1 METITKNSYVVFN
14 YTLTDD
20 QNKVLSSSE
29 PHGPLDYIHGT
40 GTLIPGLEKAM
51 EGKKVGDSFNV
62 TVAPEE
68 GYGKRREE
76 LVHVLPKEQFG
87 FEGKIEVGMQF
98 QADTPSGVI
107 NLTVT
112 NVTDKDVSVDANH
125 PFAGMNLNFKV
136 SIVECRPATKE
147 EIESLT
153 AAASC
158 SHSSCGEGSCGDG
171 SCGGHGHGGHGGHG
185 GCGC

>member
-20 QNKVLSSSE
+20 QGRVLSSSE

-40 GTLIPGLEKAM
+40 GTLIPGLEKNM
-51 EGKKVGDSFNV
+51 EGKKVGEAFNV
-62 TVAPEE
+62 AIAPEE

-107 NLTVT
+107 NLTVV
-112 NVTDKDVSVDANH
+112 NVTDKDVTVDANH

-147 EIESLT
+147 ELDALT
-153 AAASC
+153 AASC
-158 SHSSCGEGSCGDG
+158 DHSSCGDGNCGDG
-171 SCGGHGHGGHGGHG
+171 SCGGHGGHGGHG

>member
-20 QNKVLSSSE
+20 QGRVLSSSE

-40 GTLIPGLEKAM
+40 GTLIPGLEKNM
-51 EGKKVGDSFNV
+51 EGKKVGDAFNITV
-62 TVAPEE
+62 TPEE

-87 FEGKIEVGMQF
+87 FDGKIEVGMQF
-98 QADTPSGVI
+98 QADTPSGVV
-107 NLTVT
+107 NLTVVSAT
-112 NVTDKDVSVDANH
+112 DTDVTVDANH

-147 EIESLT
+147 EMEALT
-153 AAASC
+153 AATC
-158 SHSSCGEGSCGDG
+158 GHSSCGDGSCGDG
-171 SCGGHGHGGHGGHG
+171 SCGGGHGSHGGHGG

>member
-20 QNKVLSSSE
+20 QGRVLSSSE

-40 GTLIPGLEKAM
+40 GMLIPGLERAL
-51 EGKKVGDSFNV
+51 EGKKVGDAMNV
-62 TVAPEE
+62 TIKPED
-68 GYGKRREE
+68 GYGNRRDD
-76 LVHVLPKEQFG
+76 LVHVLPREQFG

-98 QADTPSGVI
+98 QADTPSGAV

-112 NVTDKDVSVDANH
+112 KVTDTDVTVDANH
-125 PFAGMNLNFKV
+125 PFSGMNLNFKV

-147 EIESLT
+147 ELDGLKVTST
-153 AAASC
+153 C
-158 SHSSCGEGSCGDG
+158 NDTNCGGCG
-171 SCGGHGHGGHGGHG
+171 GGHGHGDGHG
-185 GCGC
+185 GCNGH

>member
-1 METITKNSYVVFN
+1 METITKNSRVVFN

-20 QNKVLSSSE
+20 QGRVLSSSE

-40 GTLIPGLEKAM
+40 GTLIPGLEKNM
-51 EGKKVGDSFNV
+51 EGKKVGDAFD
-62 TVAPEE
+62 TVVHPEE

-98 QADTPSGVI
+98 QADTPSGVV
-107 NLTVT
+107 NLTVV
-112 NVTDKDVSVDANH
+112 NVTDKDVTVDANH

-136 SIVECRPATKE
+136 SIVECRPATQDE
-147 EIESLT
+147 LDMLANS
-153 AAASC
+153 SC
-158 SHSSCGEGSCGDG
+158 HSSQGT
-171 SCGGHGHGGHGGHG
+171 
-185 GCGC
+185 